1 MKRIPILAFALT
13 AVGLS
18 STAPAHAGFFLE
30 GLQPYAGDYCAD
42 ADPSRTDPLVTGPID
57 WENTSPDATTLGGR
71 LPYTAENCVT
81 GKGSTTPSYPPRIH
95 RKPTPKPYSVPQ
107 K

>member
-1 MKRIPILAFALT
+1 MKRTPIFACALAAIGVT
-13 AVGLS
+13 

-42 ADPSRTDPLVTGPID
+42 ADPSRTDPLITGPID
-57 WENTSPDATTLGGR
+57 WDTTSADATSLGGR

-81 GKGSTTPSYPPRIH
+81 GKGSAKPSYPPRII
-95 RKPTPKPYSVPQ
+95 RKPSHKPYSVPQ